1 MAEQK
6 PTFESAMQRA
16 EEIVARLE
24 RGDDSL
30 EESLRMFE
38 QAAELIAFCR
48 GELDRAEGKLER
60 LVKSQAG
67 ALGTESVDEPGTG
80 AVPGEPADE
89 D

>member
-1 MAEQK
+1 MSEEK
-6 PTFESAMQRA
+6 LTFESAMERA

-48 GELDRAEGKLER
+48 AELDRAEGKLER

-67 ALGTESVDEPGTG
+67 GLGTEPVEPVE
-80 AVPGEPADE
+80 AMDEPADE

>member
-1 MAEQK
+1 MTEEK
-6 PTFESAMQRA
+6 HTFESAMQRA

-24 RGDDSL
+24 RGEDSL
-30 EESLRMFE
+30 EESLRLFE

-48 GELDRAEGKLER
+48 AELDSAEGRLER

-67 ALGTESVDEPGTG
+67 ALSTESMDEPRTG
-80 AVPGEPADE
+80 AVRGEPANE

>member
-6 PTFESAMQRA
+6 LTFESAMQRA

-48 GELDRAEGKLER
+48 AELDRAEGKLER

-67 ALGTESVDEPGTG
+67 APGTESVDEPRTG
-80 AVPGEPADE
+80 AVRGEPADE